1 MGLFDKLKDMFSG
14 TADLYAKEDAPAL
27 TPAQQRGLALGAD
40 YAVEGVLPIN
50 ALTVE
55 ADARTAAKPLAAGWD
70 VRGAD
75 DVERTYELLLTQGH
89 RGYYAIA
96 MPKVEELYSGRL
108 SRRDAKGAA
117 EQHAAQVRQ
126 EATARG
132 LDPERAVAFYQGW
145 SASAQVGGHGELA
158 DPLPPSIAAWDA
170 ARVVHVS
177 RLAVDAGF
185 VAPERA
191 WAAIEE
197 AVVMSRP
204 AYASWAQFGDGF
216 LAGRAFWSA
225 GNRTPVDQDLPDFK
239 RAVRRLLDTE
249 SSPWRTLSY

>member
-1 MGLFDKLKDMFSG
+1 MGLFDKLKEMFST

-27 TPAQQRGLALGAD
+27 TPAQQRGLALGAV

-75 DVERTYELLLTQGH
+75 DVERTYEFLLTQGH

-117 EQHAAQVRQ
+117 DQHVAQARQ

-145 SASAQVGGHGELA
+145 SASAQMGGHGELA

-185 VAPERA
+185 VTPERA

-197 AVVMSRP
+197 AVTMSRP
-204 AYASWAQFGDGF
+204 AYASWEQFGDGF